1 MGLNVFKDY
10 RGYSRRWMI
19 THPWL
24 YFQHGYYNL
33 KAAWQRATKGY
44 ANRDVWNMD
53 TWFLQV
59 FPTML
64 KQLSQES
71 HGHPISFNN
80 YEEWTEFLYQLAMDF
95 EKCQDDEGNDEN
107 EYYDDFMKSL
117 DDIKWKRD
125 ENGCLT
131 WETHEHHDDIS
142 KLYFDRMKETS
153 EERQKLLEDCFDRVA
168 KNLRGLWD

>member
-1 MGLNVFKDY
+1 MALNVFKDY

-24 YFQHGYYNL
+24 YFKYGYYNL

-44 ANRDVWNMD
+44 ADRDVWDID

-59 FPTML
+59 FPAML
-64 KQLSQES
+64 KQLSQNTN
-71 HGHPISFNN
+71 GHPCSFKS

-107 EYYDDFMKSL
+107 EYYEDYMKSL

-131 WETHEHHDDIS
+131 WDTHEHHDEIS

-153 EERQKLLEDCFDRVA
+153 EERQKLLEDCFARTG
-168 KNLRGLWD
+168 KNLYAMWD

>member
-10 RGYSRRWMI
+10 RGYSRHWML

-24 YFQHGYYNL
+24 YFKHGYYNL
-33 KAAWQRATKGY
+33 KAAWQRATRGY
-44 ANRDVWNMD
+44 ANRDTWDMD

-59 FPTML
+59 FPAML
-64 KQLSQES
+64 KQLSQNAN
-71 HGHPISFNN
+71 GHPCSFKS
-80 YEEWTEFLYQLAMDF
+80 YEEWTEFLYQLAIDF

-107 EYYDDFMKSL
+107 EYYDDYMKSL

-131 WETHEHHDDIS
+131 WDTHEHHDEIS

-153 EERQKLLEDCFDRVA
+153 KERQKLLEDCFARLG
-168 KNLRGLWD
+168 KWIRTMWD

>member
-24 YFQHGYYNL
+24 YFKHGYYNL
-33 KAAWQRATKGY
+33 KAAWQRATRGY
-44 ANRDVWNMD
+44 ANRDIWDMD

-59 FPTML
+59 FPAML
-64 KQLSQES
+64 KKLSQEA
-71 HGHPISFNN
+71 HGHPVSFNS

-107 EYYDDFMKSL
+107 EYYDDYMKSL
-117 DDIKWKRD
+117 DIMRY
-125 ENGCLT
+125 ENGRIIF
-131 WETHEHHDDIS
+131 ENDKIS

-168 KNLRGLWD
+168 KNLRGFWD

>member
-24 YFQHGYYNL
+24 YFKHGYYNL
-33 KAAWQRATKGY
+33 KAAWQRATRGY
-44 ANRDVWNMD
+44 ANRDIWDMD

-59 FPTML
+59 FPAML
-64 KQLSQES
+64 KKLSQEA
-71 HGHPISFNN
+71 HGHPVSFNS

-107 EYYDDFMKSL
+107 EYYDDYMKSL
-117 DDIKWKRD
+117 DTMRY
-125 ENGCLT
+125 ENGRIIF
-131 WETHEHHDDIS
+131 DNDKIS

-153 EERQKLLEDCFDRVA
+153 KERQKLLEDCFDRMA
-168 KNLRGLWD
+168 KNLRTFWD

>member
-24 YFQHGYYNL
+24 YFKHGYYNL
-33 KAAWQRATKGY
+33 KAAWQRATRGY
-44 ANRDVWNMD
+44 ANRDIWNMD

-59 FPTML
+59 FPAML
-64 KQLSQES
+64 KQLSQNAN
-71 HGHPISFNN
+71 GHPCSFNS

-107 EYYDDFMKSL
+107 EYYDDYMKSL
-117 DDIKWKRD
+117 DTMRYEDGHIIFD
-125 ENGCLT
+125 N
-131 WETHEHHDDIS
+131 DDIS
-142 KLYFDRMKETS
+142 KLYFDRMKELS
-153 EERQKLLEDCFDRVA
+153 EERQKLLEDCFTRLGKWIRA
-168 KNLRGLWD
+168 MWD

>member
-10 RGYSRRWMI
+10 RGYSRRWMV

-24 YFQHGYYNL
+24 YFKHGYYNL
-33 KAAWQRATKGY
+33 KAAWQRATRGY
-44 ANRDVWNMD
+44 ANRDIWDMD

-59 FPTML
+59 FPAML
-64 KQLSQES
+64 KKLSQETN
-71 HGHPISFNN
+71 GHPCSFNS

-107 EYYDDFMKSL
+107 EYYDDYMKSL

-131 WETHEHHDDIS
+131 WDTHEHHDEIS

-153 EERQKLLEDCFDRVA
+153 EGRQKLLEDCFARTG
-168 KNLRGLWD
+168 KWLYNMWD

>member
-59 FPTML
+59 FPAML

-71 HGHPISFNN
+71 HGHPISFNS

-107 EYYDDFMKSL
+107 EYYDDYIKSL
-117 DDIKWKRD
+117 DTMRY
-125 ENGCLT
+125 ENGRIVF
-131 WETHEHHDDIS
+131 DDDEIS

-153 EERQKLLEDCFDRVA
+153 KERQKLLEDCFARTA
-168 KNLRGLWD
+168 TCFYGLWD

>member
-24 YFQHGYYNL
+24 YFKHGYYNL
-33 KAAWQRATKGY
+33 KAAWQRATRGY
-44 ANRDVWNMD
+44 ANRDIWDMD

-59 FPTML
+59 FPAML
-64 KQLSQES
+64 KKLSQEA
-71 HGHPISFNN
+71 HGHPCSFNS
-80 YEEWTEFLYQLAMDF
+80 YEEWTEFLYQLAIDF

-107 EYYDDFMKSL
+107 EYYDDYMKSL
-117 DDIKWKRD
+117 DTMRY
-125 ENGCLT
+125 ENGRIIF
-131 WETHEHHDDIS
+131 ENDKIS

-168 KNLRGLWD
+168 KNLRGFWD